1 MLKNIKLKIICY
13 LIGFMIRRM
22 PREWQTE
29 KAIKNLISTGAIET
43 RAGRTE

>member
-22 PREWQTE
+22 PSEWQTE
-29 KAIKNLISTGAIET
+29 KAVKNLISTGAIKT
-43 RAGRTE
+43 RARRAE